1 MACGTARPVPPA
13 APPPAQ
19 QPAPPARP
27 RIQLTVIPAESDAYP
42 RAAKALSA
50 SLTGAAI
57 GGVDDT
63 AVSKV
68 SLEVAQ
74 LAIEC
79 VDPSDACYAAI
90 GHSMSA
96 NRLLFARID
105 PGATRR
111 QIKVTV
117 MFYDVDAGAARR
129 KIAKIF
135 PSEAA
140 AVAGADA
147 LVAEATQ

>member
-1 MACGTARPVPPA
+1 M
-13 APPPAQ
+13 
-19 QPAPPARP
+19 
-27 RIQLTVIPAESDAYP
+27 VIPAESDAYP
-42 RAAKALSA
+42 RAARALSA
-50 SLTGAAI
+50 SLTGATIA
-57 GGVDDT
+57 GVDGT
-63 AVSKV
+63 GVSKV

-79 VDPSDACYAAI
+79 VDPTDACYAAI
-90 GHSMSA
+90 GHSMAA

-111 QIKVTV
+111 QLKVTV

-129 KIAKIF
+129 QIAKIF
-135 PSEAA
+135 ASEAA